1 MRKRKMRKIFYF
13 FLLFFAGTTFFTSS
27 SLFAQIKT
35 DRFFPETT
43 QIYVAISDVAKLREH
58 WTQTQFHQTL
68 SAPAFEPF
76 RESLRDQINDAWPN
90 RLGLTLEDLA
100 SLPTGEIGVGL
111 IALPGKQ
118 PGVAAMINVS
128 GNSERVNEFLTRLIR
143 ETTAAKQG
151 EASKERL
158 VVGTK
163 TIEATVLTFPPD
175 ETHATA
181 RKAYYVAHPQLL
193 LATDQKH
200 LAELLLRKL
209 SGDTKVSLATQPEYQ
224 AIMRRCLQDAVSGG
238 GSQTPQIRFFGRPLE
253 AGEAIRSLTPAS
265 ELNGRSPFVV
275 LAKQGFDGIK
285 GVGGILD
292 FTSENFEAIYRVKV
306 YIPEPPTLALK
317 MLAFNNVESLTPPKW
332 VGPNANGYTTVNLNA
347 LTAFN
352 HFGPLF
358 DEFLETKGAWNDV
371 LTSLEQDRSGPQV
384 NLGADLFANFGRQ
397 FTTTNAIDPQR
408 AEDGEKYLVS
418 LSVLEGK
425 EETTRDT
432 LSRMFNSDPDFA
444 AFEIDGRS
452 FWRYSPSKSLVAEAS
467 DSSSRRAPTRPTR
480 PTRPTERPRAT
491 AASPLG
497 SSANRAATPGPESEI
512 IDGAVFGVANGN
524 LFVSNDVQYLVAKLK
539 ESEKGGASIL
549 DAPEHARAIE
559 LLSAETRKTHGLFL
573 QGYARNVDGLRA
585 NYELFRQG
593 KTPEGKTFT
602 SKILKA
608 ILSSPDQSYNAQK
621 FDCSAL
627 PPFDEANVKVGSR
640 VFFGA
645 VESDGYFFKGFSTR
659 SE

>member
-1 MRKRKMRKIFYF
+1 MRKRKMRKFFYF
-13 FLLFFAGTTFFTSS
+13 FLLFFAGTTFLTASP
-27 SLFAQIKT
+27 LFAQIKT

-43 QIYVAISDVAKLREH
+43 QIYVAVSDVSKLRDH

-68 SAPAFEPF
+68 ASPAFEAF
-76 RESLRDQINDAWPN
+76 RKSLQEQINDAWPN
-90 RLGLTLEDLA
+90 RLGLTLDDLSA
-100 SLPTGEIGVGL
+100 LPTGEIGVGL

-118 PGVAAMINVS
+118 PGVAAMMNVS

-175 ETHATA
+175 EKRPTA

-193 LATDQKH
+193 LATDQKY

-224 AIMRRCLQDAVSGG
+224 AIMRRCVQDAVSSG
-238 GSQTPQIRFFGRPLE
+238 GSQTPQVRFFGRPLE
-253 AGEAIRSLTPAS
+253 AGEAIRSMTPAS

-292 FTSENFEAIYRVKV
+292 FTSENFEAIYRVKA

-317 MLAFNNVESLTPPKW
+317 MLAFNNVESLTPPSW
-332 VGPNANGYTTVNLNA
+332 VGPNANRYTTASLNA

-371 LTSLEQDRSGPQV
+371 LASLEQDRNGPQV

-397 FTTTNAIDPQR
+397 FTSTNAIAPQR
-408 AEDGEKYLVS
+408 VEEGEKYVVS
-418 LSVLEGK
+418 LNILEGK
-425 EETTRDT
+425 EDATSET
-432 LSRMFNSDPDFA
+432 LARMFDSDPDFVA
-444 AFEIDGRS
+444 LEIDGRS
-452 FWRYSPSKSLVAEAS
+452 FWQYSPNQGAAAEAA
-467 DSSSRRAPTRPTR
+467 DSSRRAPTRPTR
-480 PTRPTERPRAT
+480 PTRPSERPRASVASST
-491 AASPLG
+491 A
-497 SSANRAATPGPESEI
+497 TTGPESEI
-512 IDGAVFGVANGN
+512 IEGAVFGVANGC

-539 ESEKGGASIL
+539 ESTSNAATIL
-549 DAPEHARAIE
+549 DSPEHARAME
-559 LLSAETRKTHGLFL
+559 LLSAETRKTRGLFL

-608 ILSSPDQSYNAQK
+608 ILSSPDQRYDAQK
-621 FDCSAL
+621 FDGSAL
-627 PPFDEANVKVGSR
+627 PPFDEANVKIGSSA
-640 VFFGA
+640 FFGA

-659 SE
+659 SN

>member
-13 FLLFFAGTTFFTSS
+13 FLLFFAGTTFFTASP
-27 SLFAQIKT
+27 LFAQIKT

-43 QIYVAISDVAKLREH
+43 QIYVAVSDVAKLREH
-58 WTQTQFHQTL
+58 WSQTQFHQTL
-68 SAPAFEPF
+68 ASPAFEAF
-76 RESLRDQINDAWPN
+76 RESLRKQINDAWPN
-90 RLGLTLEDLA
+90 RLGLTLEDLS

-118 PGVAAMINVS
+118 PGVAAMMNVS

-175 ETHATA
+175 EKHPTA

-193 LATDQKH
+193 LATDQKY

-209 SGDTKVSLATQPEYQ
+209 SGDTKVSLATLPEYQ
-224 AIMRRCLQDAVSGG
+224 AIMRRCIQDAVSSG
-238 GSQTPQIRFFGRPLE
+238 GSQTPQVRFFGRPLE
-253 AGEAIRSLTPAS
+253 AGEAIRSMTPAS

-292 FTSENFEAIYRVKV
+292 FASENFETIYRVKA

-317 MLAFNNVESLTPPKW
+317 MLAFNNVESLTPPSW
-332 VGPNANGYTTVNLNA
+332 VGPTANRYTTASLNA

-371 LTSLEQDRSGPQV
+371 LASLEQDRNGPQV

-397 FTTTNAIDPQR
+397 FTSTNSIDPKR
-408 AEDGEKYLVS
+408 VEEGEKYVVS
-418 LSVLEGK
+418 LNILEGK
-425 EETTRDT
+425 EDATSET
-432 LSRMFNSDPDFA
+432 LARMFDSDPDFVA
-444 AFEIDGRS
+444 LKIDGRS
-452 FWRYSPSKSLVAEAS
+452 FWQYSPNRGAAAEAA
-467 DSSSRRAPTRPTR
+467 DSSRRAPTRPTR
-480 PTRPTERPRAT
+480 PTRPSERPRASVPS
-491 AASPLG
+491 SP
-497 SSANRAATPGPESEI
+497 ATSGPESEI
-512 IDGAVFGVANGN
+512 IEGAVFGVANGC
-524 LFVSNDVQYLVAKLK
+524 LFVSNDLQYLVAKLK
-539 ESEKGGASIL
+539 ESTSNAATIL
-549 DAPEHARAIE
+549 DTPEHARAME
-559 LLSAETRKTHGLFL
+559 LLSAETRKTRGLFL
-573 QGYARNVDGLRA
+573 QGYARNIDGLRA

-608 ILSSPDQSYNAQK
+608 ILSSPDQRYDAQK
-621 FDCSAL
+621 FDGSAL
-627 PPFDEANVKVGSR
+627 PPFDEANVEIGSSA
-640 VFFGA
+640 FFGA